1 LLHRFAILAEKVFTG
16 HINSINLTAEPLNA
30 AGETVNHQCKWN
42 TNGLRGGFAHQVSRA
57 AADCYV

>member
-1 LLHRFAILAEKVFTG
+1 MSPTQ
-16 HINSINLTAEPLNA
+16 TAEPLNA

-42 TNGLRGGFAHQVSRA
+42 TNGVRGGFAHQVFRA